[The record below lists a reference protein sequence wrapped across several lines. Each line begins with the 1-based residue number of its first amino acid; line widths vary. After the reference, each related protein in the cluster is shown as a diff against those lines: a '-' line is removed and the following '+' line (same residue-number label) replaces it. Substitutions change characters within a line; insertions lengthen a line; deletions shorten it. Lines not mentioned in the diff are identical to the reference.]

1 MAQLEQ
7 LENKVY
13 QELLVIPV
21 RLEQRGRKAL
31 LGRLERLVN

>member
-1 MAQLEQ
+1 MQLEQ

-13 QELLVIPV
+13 QELLVILV

-31 LGRLERLVN
+31 LVLLGVLE